1 LKQSSLQ
8 QTLDAQK
15 QKQTTEQQLS
25 IDLQKPAH
33 SLDELR
39 THFHKLLQQ
48 ENEKTKSLLTQSVR
62 AALDQ
67 YRQSQAQLSKES
79 SAVPRDFYE
88 QQIASLESTKKQL
101 ESEIKALGR

>member
-1 LKQSSLQ
+1 M
-8 QTLDAQK
+8 
-15 QKQTTEQQLS
+15 
-25 IDLQKPAH
+25 
-33 SLDELR
+33 
-39 THFHKLLQQ
+39 
-48 ENEKTKSLLTQSVR
+48 R